1 MKRSASAAWQGGPK
15 DGKGWISTESG
26 ALSETG
32 YGFSTR
38 FEGESG
44 TNPEELIAAAHA
56 SCFAMALSGRLAA
69 VQLTAESIAVK
80 ATVSLDKLDA
90 GWTVTGI
97 HLDVTA
103 KIPGADAAVFTK
115 AANDAKAG
123 CPISRLLGASA
134 KITMDAGLA

>member
-26 ALSETG
+26 AMSETG

-38 FEGESG
+38 FEGEAG

-56 SCFAMALSGRLAA
+56 SCFAMALSGRLDAA
-69 VQLTAESIAVK
+69 KLTAASIAVK
-80 ATVSLDKLDA
+80 ATVSLDKLEA
-90 GWTVTGI
+90 GWTVTEI

-103 KIPGADAAVFTK
+103 KIPGADAAAFMK

-123 CPISRLLGASA
+123 CPISRLLGGSA
-134 KITMDAGLA
+134 KITMEARLA